1 MPDEEFE
8 RARTL
13 VAGMSLPISIENVPR
28 GLVLTMNAGLSAQV
42 NQELVKAGIKVNAL
56 IPHEASL
63 EETFIRLTSDSGD
76 KGGSA

>member
-8 RARTL
+8 RARGL
-13 VAGMSLPISIENVPR
+13 VSGLGLAINIESAPR

-76 KGGSA
+76 KGGNA